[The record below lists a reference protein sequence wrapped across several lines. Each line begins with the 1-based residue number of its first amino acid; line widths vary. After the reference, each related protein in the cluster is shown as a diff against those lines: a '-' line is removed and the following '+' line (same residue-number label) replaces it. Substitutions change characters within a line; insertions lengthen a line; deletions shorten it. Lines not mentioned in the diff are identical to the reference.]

1 MYSVVTEATGEI
13 EQGEAHR
20 EGVVREGFSEV
31 LPELGRGA
39 ARERSELCTGAPH
52 IRTGPR

>member
-1 MYSVVTEATGEI
+1 MHTG
-13 EQGEAHR
+13 R
-20 EGVVREGFSEV
+20 EVREGFSEV

-39 ARERSELCTGAPH
+39 AREWSELCTGASH

>member
-1 MYSVVTEATGEI
+1 MYSVVIEATGEI
-13 EQGEAHR
+13 EQGDAQR

-39 ARERSELCTGAPH
+39 AREQSELCTVASH
-52 IRTGPR
+52 IRTGPK